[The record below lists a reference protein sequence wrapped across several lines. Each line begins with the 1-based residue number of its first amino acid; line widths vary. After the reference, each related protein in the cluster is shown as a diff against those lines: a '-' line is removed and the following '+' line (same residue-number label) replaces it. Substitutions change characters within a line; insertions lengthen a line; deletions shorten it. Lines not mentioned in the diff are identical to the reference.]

1 MWKRKPIGPCA
12 LITPWNFPL
21 NLVAHKIAPALA
33 CGCPFVLKPA
43 SATPIGALLLGEM
56 LAETDLPDGAF
67 SILPMKS
74 SDAAALVEDDRIKKL
89 SFTGSP
95 EVGWKLRER
104 AGFKQVTLELG
115 GNAAVIV
122 ERDADIDDAVARC
135 VFGGYY
141 QSGQSCVSVQRI
153 LVHESVYEAFRTK
166 FVAAVRELK
175 FGDPRLEDTYIGPIV
190 SEKEASRI
198 EQSIRQAVERG
209 AKLLCGGKRQGVM
222 VEPTV
227 LEDVPESAT
236 AWCQEIFGPVTAI
249 ASYQAFDKA
258 IARVNVSEFGLQAGV
273 FTQDIDRIEQAWD
286 DLEVGGVMINEVP
299 SFRVDH
305 MPYGGVKQSGL
316 GREGIRWAIESM
328 TETRLLVIRGR
339 R

>member
-1 MWKRKPIGPCA
+1 
-12 LITPWNFPL
+12 
-21 NLVAHKIAPALA
+21 
-33 CGCPFVLKPA
+33 
-43 SATPIGALLLGEM
+43 
-56 LAETDLPDGAF
+56 
-67 SILPMKS
+67 
-74 SDAAALVEDDRIKKL
+74 
-89 SFTGSP
+89 
-95 EVGWKLRER
+95 
-104 AGFKQVTLELG
+104 
-115 GNAAVIV
+115 
-122 ERDADIDDAVARC
+122 
-135 VFGGYY
+135 
-141 QSGQSCVSVQRI
+141 
-153 LVHESVYEAFRTK
+153 
-166 FVAAVRELK
+166 
-175 FGDPRLEDTYIGPIV
+175 
-190 SEKEASRI
+190 
-198 EQSIRQAVERG
+198 
-209 AKLLCGGKRQGVM
+209 M